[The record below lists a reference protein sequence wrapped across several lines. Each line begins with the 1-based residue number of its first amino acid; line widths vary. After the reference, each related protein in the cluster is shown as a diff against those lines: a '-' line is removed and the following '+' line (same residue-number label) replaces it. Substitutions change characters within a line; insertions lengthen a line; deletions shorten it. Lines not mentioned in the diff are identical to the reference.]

1 MNYQETIK
9 KAVQRFYDITIS
21 FATSRHFTISY
32 LWVESEFGL
41 DLNDP
46 KVRADVHEMSYSNDF
61 CDLIQALDFDDDK
74 QEVLIMMWKSN
85 NKKKYTLKNYKEFC
99 LNALQAPPIEEFEDG
114 SINEDKW
121 YKENM
126 IHITVGNH
134 DIELGYN
141 ADNVNEIEYALREMY
156 DVEYGDSGATT
167 GNTVGS
173 QYRSAELKDIVRI
186 AVQSDWD
193 NFGYKLDGFAEFI
206 QYFIKKEWNI
216 EKIMWYYNL
225 IQKDIKEYTRIC
237 QCNFNKLDMS
247 TLCDVNSELIKKTID
262 ELICT
267 DRELLYGITPNN
279 ESSDIVFV
287 MDHTLKTAGEL
298 IGWFYGQDDIDE
310 EYIDE
315 LVDDYKRKLF
325 GEEN

>member
-1 MNYQETIK
+1 
-9 KAVQRFYDITIS
+9 
-21 FATSRHFTISY
+21 
-32 LWVESEFGL
+32 
-41 DLNDP
+41 
-46 KVRADVHEMSYSNDF
+46 
-61 CDLIQALDFDDDK
+61 
-74 QEVLIMMWKSN
+74 
-85 NKKKYTLKNYKEFC
+85 
-99 LNALQAPPIEEFEDG
+99 
-114 SINEDKW
+114 
-121 YKENM
+121 
-126 IHITVGNH
+126 
-134 DIELGYN
+134 
-141 ADNVNEIEYALREMY
+141 MY

-225 IQKDIKEYTRIC
+225 IQKDINEYTRIC

-247 TLCDVNSELIKKTID
+247 TIRDVNSELIKKTID

-315 LVDDYKRKLF
+315 LVDDYKRKLL